1 MVWVRNLPRFFGER
15 PSQSILQLQ
24 NLRPWCFPL
33 IRLRLIGILASK
45 SGWGVLVFVWG
56 EGVSNGKMC
65 VYKCIWPTKHVNKT
79 CDNCIEYWYALYI
92 ISSRKTMSTSW
103 VVKWTHL
110 RTHLRCPENRDPPIC
125 PKKLRKN
132 LLSKQYTLPKW
143 HPQNHK
149 KKTTWWNRKT
159 MISQMISKWL
169 DISFQN
175 LIQQKLSSWL
185 SSSYYQPK
193 QCTMGISPQIYHTF
207 CTAWSPQNFWVLHST
222 LMTPVFLGLGSCQ
235 KGGVLR

>member
-1 MVWVRNLPRFFGER
+1 
-15 PSQSILQLQ
+15 
-24 NLRPWCFPL
+24 
-33 IRLRLIGILASK
+33 
-45 SGWGVLVFVWG
+45 
-56 EGVSNGKMC
+56 
-65 VYKCIWPTKHVNKT
+65 
-79 CDNCIEYWYALYI
+79 
-92 ISSRKTMSTSW
+92 MSTSW

-125 PKKLRKN
+125 PKKLRKPLQKGN
-132 LLSKQYTLPKW
+132 STPSLNDTLKTT
-143 HPQNHK
+143 K

-193 QCTMGISPQIYHTF
+193 HCTMGISPQIYRTF
-207 CTAWSPQNFWVLHST
+207 CTVWSPQNFWVLRST
-222 LMTPVFLGLGSCQ
+222 LMIPVFFGLGSCQ